1 MSEPQECLR
10 GSLVDVYV
18 LWHSNVKA
26 KNYSSG
32 ASIIVKLLFFGL
44 AENTFIQATKQKI
57 GQHHF

>member
-26 KNYSSG
+26 RTIAREHLQYNSRTFVLSFSRNYIYSG
-32 ASIIVKLLFFGL
+32 NK
-44 AENTFIQATKQKI
+44 TDK
-57 GQHHF
+57 